1 MTGIIPFRV
10 DFQNAS
16 MFEAEELTQ
25 ACSAYEAWMPS
36 KIWKN
41 PGGRLP
47 FNAPTGGGIK
57 FSTMTLS

>member
-10 DFQNAS
+10 DFPNAS

-25 ACSAYEAWMPS
+25 GCSAYKARMSS

-47 FNAPTGGGIK
+47 LNAPKGGGLK
-57 FSTMTLS
+57 FSTITLS